1 MDFLETILEEKR
13 KEVRKMPLEIEREV
27 PKRVSFYDLVMN
39 HPERI
44 HVIGEMKRSSPSK
57 GKINHHVEAV
67 QQAKKYEEAG
77 VSAISV
83 LTDPTF
89 FKGSIDDLYEIS
101 LEITT
106 PLLCK
111 DFIISEK
118 QLIRAK
124 NNGASMVLL
133 IVAALELKEITH
145 LFHQAKKLDLEVLV
159 ETHNQKELEIAEAL
173 GAKIIGVNN
182 RNLKTFDVSIEV
194 SEAIQLNRKEVC
206 YISESGFQTKED
218 VERIASKF
226 NGILVGETLMKRP
239 DILQTLEDLR
249 VIRK

>member
-1 MDFLETILEEKR
+1 
-13 KEVRKMPLEIEREV
+13 
-27 PKRVSFYDLVMN
+27 
-39 HPERI
+39 
-44 HVIGEMKRSSPSK
+44 
-57 GKINHHVEAV
+57 
-67 QQAKKYEEAG
+67 
-77 VSAISV
+77 
-83 LTDPTF
+83 
-89 FKGSIDDLYEIS
+89 
-101 LEITT
+101 
-106 PLLCK
+106 
-111 DFIISEK
+111 
-118 QLIRAK
+118 
-124 NNGASMVLL
+124 MVLL

-145 LFHQAKKLDLEVLV
+145 LFHQAKKLGLEVLV

-226 NGILVGETLMKRP
+226 NGILVGETLMKSP